1 MIVCLYVDDMIFIGN
16 NSKMF
21 DEFKRVMAQE
31 FEMTDIG
38 LMSYYLGIE
47 VKQNDDSIFVSQ
59 EGCDRKILEKF
70 NMQNYKPVSTPIDCG
85 TNYLSLMKEKR

>member
-1 MIVCLYVDDMIFIGN
+1 MLIVCLYVDDMIFTGN

-38 LMSYYLGIE
+38 LMSYFLGIK
-47 VKQNDDSIFVSQ
+47 VKQNDDCIFIS
-59 EGCDRKILEKF
+59 
-70 NMQNYKPVSTPIDCG
+70 
-85 TNYLSLMKEKR
+85 